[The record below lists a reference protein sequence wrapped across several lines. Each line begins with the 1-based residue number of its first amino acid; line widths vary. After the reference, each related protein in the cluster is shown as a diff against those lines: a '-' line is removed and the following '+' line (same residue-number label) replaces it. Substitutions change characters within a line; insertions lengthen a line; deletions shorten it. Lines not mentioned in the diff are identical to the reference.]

1 MTADVTEDHVG
12 AYAAQSAYFF
22 MLCMIPIILLLIT
35 MVQYTPVT
43 KADVMTAVIQV
54 FPTSVDSMIT
64 SIVNQVY
71 NQSSGIIPITVVVAL
86 WSAGKGVLAMT
97 SGLNCVYKCN
107 ETRNYIFLRIRQPSI
122 R

>member
-86 WSAGKGVLAMT
+86 CPPEKA
-97 SGLNCVYKCN
+97 
-107 ETRNYIFLRIRQPSI
+107 FLR
-122 R
+122 

>member
-107 ETRNYIFLRIRQPSI
+107 HITAGTIRNW
-122 R
+122 